1 MSTSVVAYESASLDA
16 RIKYANTIAAA
27 GQMIPRGLFD
37 PATGKPSPPKVLL
50 VMETGSM
57 LGLHPMAALQS
68 INVVEGRATLAAQL
82 MAGLIRQKGH
92 RLEITKSGTIPGGDY
107 SVTVTGTRADT
118 GDVYTATWDIPRAIR
133 AQLVDSYE
141 RNARGVYEV
150 RARSEKG
157 KVLPWEAYAE
167 SMPKWRAISE
177 VAVEGFSDVTLG
189 MRSYEEMT
197 DGGIPLAEPDPEP
210 TEDWNALIDAAATR
224 AELDEIGDRLAA
236 KREGSDKIRARW
248 LARAG
253 QIDRE
258 ANTVDADVVTETP
271 EGGEA
276 AEGDHPRSTGAT
288 AGTAPASAPSAGP
301 DREPT
306 QEEYEAAEAARYD
319 AAFAA
324 GEVNSRD

>member
-16 RIKYANTIAAA
+16 RMKYANTIAAA

-37 PATGKPSPPKVLL
+37 PATGKPSPAKVLL

-82 MAGLIRQKGH
+82 MAGLIRQAGH
-92 RLEITKSGTIPGGDY
+92 RLEIVKSGTIPGGDY
-107 SVTVTGTRADT
+107 AVTVTGTRADT
-118 GDVYTATWDIPRAIR
+118 GDVYTSTWDMHRAIR

-141 RNARGVYEV
+141 RNPQGVFVV

-177 VAVEGFSDVTLG
+177 VALEGFSDVTLG

-197 DGGIPLAEPDPEP
+197 DGGIPMAEPDPEP
-210 TEDWNALIDAAATR
+210 SEDWLALFASAKTR
-224 AELDEIGDRLAA
+224 ADLDAVAARLAE
-236 KREGSDKIRARW
+236 KGEGTDKLRAAFM
-248 LARAG
+248 ARAG
-253 QIDRE
+253 VIARE
-258 ANTVDADVVTETP
+258 EQTVDAEVIEETP
-271 EGGEA
+271 
-276 AEGDHPRSTGAT
+276 AEGARQDPAT
-288 AGTAPASAPSAGP
+288 EPDPESESAPTEHIVPSAGMT
-301 DREPT
+301 EA
-306 QEEYEAAEAARYD
+306 EFEAAEAARFD
-319 AAFAA
+319 AEHTEA
-324 GEVNSRD
+324 VDRD

>member
-1 MSTSVVAYESASLDA
+1 MSTSVVAYEAASLDS

-82 MAGLIRQKGH
+82 MAGLIRKAGH

-107 SVTVTGTRADT
+107 AVTVTLTRADS
-118 GDVYTATWDIPRAIR
+118 GDVYTSTWDIPRAIR

-141 RNARGVYEV
+141 PNAQGVYAV

-177 VAVEGFSDVTLG
+177 VALEGASDVTLG

-197 DGGIPLAEPDPEP
+197 DGGIPLSDPEP
-210 TEDWNALIDAAATR
+210 EPSEDWAALFAAAKTR
-224 AELDEIGDRLAA
+224 AELDEVGARLAQA
-236 KREGSDKIRARW
+236 GEGTEKLRAAF

-253 QIDRE
+253 VLSRE
-258 ANTVDADVVTETP
+258 EDIEDAVVVADDAETP
-271 EGGEA
+271 SEGGDA
-276 AEGDHPRSTGAT
+276 SPNAPQTPPSEGL
-288 AGTAPASAPSAGP
+288 
-301 DREPT
+301 T
-306 QEEYEAAEAARYD
+306 QDEYEAAEAARFD
-319 AAFAA
+319 AAMDA
-324 GEVNSRD
+324 GEASDE